1 MKHFY
6 LLALA
11 FLFIACSD
19 DDDEID
25 QSSDKTEIN
34 VSSSTLDFDYTEGQA
49 ELTVNSTDVWSINSS
64 EDWCSVNPNSGL
76 SGETDVTVSVSE
88 NQSDKPRSAE
98 LTIKSGTYKKYVTI
112 NQHYFVQII
121 DFSDTAFENFCVDNF
136 DTDGDDSVSTEE
148 VETVKSLDVSGL
160 GISNLDGIEYFISLE
175 TLDCSNNEIDSLN
188 LTNNSHL
195 VSLNCSNNNLTG
207 LDIQLNVNLTELNC
221 TDNSALTSIYV
232 WTGFSPTE
240 NFQKPENAQ
249 YIEPEI
255 ATPAGYSLV
264 WQDEFNES
272 SSDGK
277 ALLPD
282 ENKWW
287 YETGDNGWGNHEI
300 QNYIA
305 GVRGTDTCAVVS
317 NGILKII
324 AKKVGNEVLSIR
336 MNSEKSWTY
345 GYFEARLNLPGGKG
359 TWPAFWMLPENFTAW
374 PDDGEID
381 IMEEVG
387 YRPNWVSSSIHCSA
401 YNHANGTQKTAEKY
415 VPGAESEFHVYAVKW
430 TEDYIYGYIDGEKYF
445 EFNNDHEGNYDT
457 WPFSQPFYLK
467 LNLAWGGDWGGA
479 QGVDESVLPAVYEID
494 YVRVFQ
500 KGN

>member
-1 MKHFY
+1 MKNWLFFV
-6 LLALA
+6 LALV
-11 FLFIACSD
+11 FTSCSD
-19 DDDEID
+19 DE
-25 QSSDKTEIN
+25 SDNTIENGTEII
-34 VSSSTLDFDYTEGQA
+34 VSTSSVNFDYAEGQKI
-49 ELTVNSTDVWSINSS
+49 LIVNATDEWRIYSS

-88 NQSDKPRSAE
+88 NQSDKPRTAE

-148 VETVKSLDVSGL
+148 VATIKSLDVSGL

-188 LTNNSHL
+188 LTNNHRL
-195 VSLNCSNNNLTG
+195 VSLNCSSNNLTE
-207 LDIQLNVNLTELNC
+207 LDIQLNVNLSELNC
-221 TDNSALTSIYV
+221 ADNSALTSIYV

-240 NFQKPENAQ
+240 NFQKPENAR

-255 ATPAGYSLV
+255 ATPAGYALV

-287 YETGDNGWGNHEI
+287 YETGDNGWGNNEI
-300 QNYIA
+300 QNYIP
-305 GVRGTDTCAVVS
+305 GVRDADTCAMVYDGS
-317 NGILKII
+317 LKII
-324 AKKVGNEVLSIR
+324 AKKSGSEVLSIR
-336 MNSEKSWTY
+336 MNSTKSWKY

-415 VPGAESEFHVYAVKW
+415 VETAESEFHVYAVEW
-430 TEDYIYGYIDGEKYF
+430 TEDYIYGYVDGVRYF
-445 EFNNDHEGNYDT
+445 EFYNDHVGNYDT
-457 WPFSQPFYLK
+457 WPFNQAFYLK
-467 LNLAWGGDWGGA
+467 LNLAWGGNWGGA
-479 QGVDESVLPAVYEID
+479 EGVDESVLPAVYEID

-500 KGN
+500 KVN